1 MADGVPRYSIKTDTQ
16 TTPLC
21 DPKLRGE
28 PAERAPTME
37 EMSRA
42 IEQRDMQY
50 DTISADHCS
59 YLLDDRTKIKIN
71 VTLVDVSR
79 TTLYDPLGDRIYL
92 LGQAPLIHITL
103 APEYGAHLDRTRHHT
118 DFSLIAFGSRVI
130 RALGSLGHPGLDAEL
145 QGGVALDAPP
155 PGTRTCPFSIHDDPA
170 HVDRITA
177 QGTRGCPV
185 NHPDR
190 ARTCL
195 STGTVAGWTPCSTR
209 PFHDRFSPEHR
220 AKLTGAIRRSNRR
233 LYAAVAVGSLAGG
246 NP

>member
-59 YLLDDRTKIKIN
+59 YLLDDRTKIKIS

-103 APEYGAHLDRTRHHT
+103 APECGAQPHT
-118 DFSLIAFGSRVI
+118 
-130 RALGSLGHPGLDAEL
+130 P
-145 QGGVALDAPP
+145 
-155 PGTRTCPFSIHDDPA
+155 
-170 HVDRITA
+170 
-177 QGTRGCPV
+177 
-185 NHPDR
+185 
-190 ARTCL
+190 
-195 STGTVAGWTPCSTR
+195 
-209 PFHDRFSPEHR
+209 
-220 AKLTGAIRRSNRR
+220 
-233 LYAAVAVGSLAGG
+233 
-246 NP
+246 